1 MTDGLRYNNTS
12 ASLEDPRGGKS
23 EIDWALKGQS
33 MEYDMV
39 SLQTVPCHDCRYAGI
54 VLLEE
59 RNVPNSL
66 INLQDM

>member
-33 MEYDMV
+33 MGYDMV
-39 SLQTVPCHDCRYAGI
+39 SMQTVPCHIAGML
-54 VLLEE
+54 VLSCLKREMFLT
-59 RNVPNSL
+59 V
-66 INLQDM
+66 